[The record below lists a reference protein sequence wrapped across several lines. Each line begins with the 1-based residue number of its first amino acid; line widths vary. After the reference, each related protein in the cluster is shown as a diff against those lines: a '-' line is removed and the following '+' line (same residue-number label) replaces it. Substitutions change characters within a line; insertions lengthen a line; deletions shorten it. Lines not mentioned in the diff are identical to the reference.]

1 MNAQR
6 FSKDFFLANPEL
18 GIADLM
24 KLIIDEGQDT
34 ELGSA
39 LARGLMEARAQQGI
53 SAKGQY
59 SFK

>member
-6 FSKDFFLANPEL
+6 FSEDFFLDNPEL

-34 ELGSA
+34 ELGRA
-39 LARGLMEARAQQGI
+39 IARGLMQARAKQGI